1 MTDTI
6 TIEVVEE
13 ITTIEDTD
21 GLILQSIEET
31 VVLITDKGE
40 KGDPGGV
47 QSVTGLNTDNTD
59 PFNPIVRL
67 SVDGT
72 TITGAGTPASP
83 LTATGSGGAWGSI
96 TGTLSNQTDLQN
108 ALSAKV
114 TANSTITGATKTKV
128 TYDAKGLVTAGA
140 DATTADINDSSNR
153 RYVTDAYLVILSNTS
168 GTNTGDQTITLTGD
182 VTGSGTGSFAATIAN
197 GAVSLAKMADVAT
210 ATVFYRKTAGTGA
223 PEVQTLTTLKTDLG
237 LTGTNSGDQTIT
249 LTGDV
254 TGSGTGSFAATI
266 ANDAVTFAKMQNIN
280 TARILG
286 RYSASTGDIQEIQLG
301 TNVSLVGDTLT
312 VASYPPSGAAGDVQ
326 FADGLGGFFSSTS
339 FNFDYIN
346 DILSVNNL
354 TVNTLING
362 GTLSGNN
369 SGDTPPSGGAGDVQ
383 FADGLGGFA
392 SNASFNYDTGTD
404 TLNIK
409 VIAADTLT
417 VGGNPVAIVGDN
429 VSIFVNDA
437 GYITGNQSITLSGD
451 VSGTGSTSISV
462 TIGND
467 KVTFA
472 KMQNI
477 ATSRILGRT
486 TAGTGDIEELPIGT
500 GIATFLATPSSAN
513 LASAVTDET
522 GSGALV
528 FANSPTLVTPALGTP
543 SSGTLTNCTG
553 LPVSGI
559 ASSTS
564 TALGVGSLELGNA
577 SDTTLSRSAAGVLAV
592 EGVVIPSISSTN
604 TLTNKRI
611 TKRVGTTTSSATPT
625 INTDNVDYYSL
636 TAQTVDITSFTTNLS
651 GTPTD
656 NQTLWIS
663 ITGTAARAITWG
675 SSFES
680 STVTLPNTT
689 VSTDRLDVGFVW
701 NAATSKWRCV
711 AVA

>member
-1 MTDTI
+1 MKVVITNKKGEVTVIEKPMRLLVKETKREVVTVAPNYYDEYAVKAVAESIDGINAKLDGSKIKIELPPQPVLSPVALTGSYNDLTDLPVLPTYPDTEAMKAEIKKDALKLVDGVYVPTKGFSKLLMEHLTGSGDTI
-6 TIEVVEE
+6 VTYDKRSKKVKV
-13 ITTIEDTD
+13 TTYVSAVQAS
-21 GLILQSIEET
+21 GGLQSIT
-31 VVLITDKGE
+31 GLIT
-40 KGDPGGV
+40 
-47 QSVTGLNTDNTD
+47 
-59 PFNPIVRL
+59 
-67 SVDGT
+67 
-72 TITGAGTPASP
+72 AGT
-83 LTATGSGGAWGSI
+83 
-96 TGTLSNQTDLQN
+96 N
-108 ALSAKV
+108 V
-114 TANSTITGATKTKV
+114 TI
-128 TYDAKGLVTAGA
+128 
-140 DATTADINDSSNR
+140 
-153 RYVTDAYLVILSNTS
+153 
-168 GTNTGDQTITLTGD
+168 
-182 VTGSGTGSFAATIAN
+182 TGSGTQSSPYVINSAGGGS
-197 GAVSLAKMADVAT
+197 S
-210 ATVFYRKTAGTGA
+210 
-223 PEVQTLTTLKTDLG
+223 
-237 LTGTNSGDQTIT
+237 
-249 LTGDV
+249 
-254 TGSGTGSFAATI
+254 
-266 ANDAVTFAKMQNIN
+266 
-280 TARILG
+280 
-286 RYSASTGDIQEIQLG
+286 
-301 TNVSLVGDTLT
+301 
-312 VASYPPSGAAGDVQ
+312 
-326 FADGLGGFFSSTS
+326 
-339 FNFDYIN
+339 
-346 DILSVNNL
+346 
-354 TVNTLING
+354 
-362 GTLSGNN
+362 
-369 SGDTPPSGGAGDVQ
+369 SGGAGEVQ
-383 FADGLGGFA
+383 FSDGSGGFT
-392 SNASFNYDTGTD
+392 SDSSFVFNTGTQRLSLKGID
-404 TLNIK
+404 ADNI
-409 VIAADTLT
+409 LMS
-417 VGGNPVAIVGDN
+417 GNQVAIWGDN
-429 VSIFVNDA
+429 ISIFTNDA
-437 GYITGNQSITLSGD
+437 GYLTANQTITLSGD

-486 TAGTGDIEELPIGT
+486 TAGTGDIEELPIGA